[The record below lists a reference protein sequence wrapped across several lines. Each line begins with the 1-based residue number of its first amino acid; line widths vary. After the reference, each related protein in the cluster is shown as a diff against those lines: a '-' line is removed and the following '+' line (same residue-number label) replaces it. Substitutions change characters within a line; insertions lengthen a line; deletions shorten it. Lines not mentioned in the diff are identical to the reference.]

1 MPVAL
6 SSMDMEPGAMN
17 YSIKKAFAGFPS
29 VELTGGPTPLQRAEN
44 LEAAL
49 RREGIKVGIYLKR
62 DDLMPIGGGGN
73 KLRKL
78 QYHMASILK
87 SGQDTVITFGGV
99 QSNHARL
106 TAAVC
111 ARLGLECHLIL
122 SQQVDIQTEGYQ
134 ANGNQWLNRIFGAN
148 SHLLNR
154 GESAQHFAQSLR
166 DRLEHEG
173 KQVAVI
179 PTGGSTSLGA
189 LGYAEC
195 AAEIAQQAE
204 ADGLNVR
211 NISLANGSSGTQAGL
226 IAGWIEQGKSP
237 DIITGYAV
245 MANRQ
250 VTTDTTRELTISTLD
265 LIGRERGSEP
275 LIVNVD
281 DGQLGA
287 AYGQPTESMVEAV
300 ALLAR
305 SEGFLLDPVY
315 SGKAFAGLLEQLRA
329 GVYGPGDDVIFLM
342 TGGVPGLYA
351 YQSLL
356 DEKFLRQSFTTTGIR

>member
-1 MPVAL
+1 MKKSVVPSYV
-6 SSMDMEPGAMN
+6 DMEPGAMK
-17 YSIKKAFAGFPS
+17 YTIKNAYAGFPS
-29 VELTGGPTPLQRAEN
+29 VDLLGGPTPLQRAEN
-44 LEAAL
+44 LEAVL
-49 RREGIKVGIYLKR
+49 RREGINVGIYLKR

-78 QYHMASILK
+78 QYHMASILNN
-87 SGQDTVITFGGV
+87 GQDTVITFGGV

-122 SQQVDIQTEGYQ
+122 SQQVDIQTEDYQ
-134 ANGNQWLNRIFGAN
+134 ANGNLWLNRIFGAN
-148 SHLLNR
+148 SHLLNK
-154 GESAQHFAQSLR
+154 GESAPLFAQSLR
-166 DRLEHEG
+166 DRLEQQG
-173 KQVAVI
+173 KKVAVI

-195 AAEIAQQAE
+195 AAEIARQAE

-226 IAGWIEQGKSP
+226 LAGWIAQGKSP

-245 MANRQ
+245 MANKQ
-250 VTTDTTRELTISTLD
+250 ITADTTRELTLSTLD
-265 LIGRERGSEP
+265 LIGRARSSEP
-275 LIVNVD
+275 LVVNVD
-281 DGQLGA
+281 DNQLGP
-287 AYGQPTESMVEAV
+287 AYGQVTESMVEAV
-300 ALLAR
+300 ALLAK
-305 SEGFLLDPVY
+305 SEGVLLDPVY

-356 DEKFLRQSFTTTGIR
+356 DERFTTTGVR